1 MQRGLL
7 MLLFGAAFTLL
18 GLFAMPMKRANA
30 RQNLIDNPFGWGLFG
45 FGLSSLL
52 VGISAMMKERKEPVV
67 KEQVNEQ
74 VNTYDYPI
82 EKEEKLELES
92 QEQVH

>member
-1 MQRGLL
+1 MMQRGML

-52 VGISAMMKERKEPVV
+52 VGISATVKERNESNESEEEHTTPVYPV
-67 KEQVNEQ
+67 EVEQLEEDSKEQA
-74 VNTYDYPI
+74 
-82 EKEEKLELES
+82 
-92 QEQVH
+92 VH

>member
-1 MQRGLL
+1 MMQRGLL

-30 RQNLIDNPFGWGLFG
+30 RQNLIDNPVGWGLFG

-52 VGISAMMKERKEPVV
+52 VGISAMVKERKEPV
-67 KEQVNEQ
+67 EH
-74 VNTYDYPI
+74 NTYVYPVE
-82 EKEEKLELES
+82 EKELEQDK
-92 QEQVH
+92 QEQAVH

>member
-1 MQRGLL
+1 MMQRGML

-18 GLFAMPMKRANA
+18 GLFAMPMKRTNA

-52 VGISAMMKERKEPVV
+52 VGISAMT
-67 KEQVNEQ
+67 KEQKKVEEQ
-74 VNTYDYPI
+74 NTFVFPI
-82 EKEEKLELES
+82 EEKELNQDS
-92 QEQVH
+92 PEQAVH